1 MSQEPEPR
9 ARRRAARRVLDSD
22 QAAERLAQSTE
33 TTAVAELAPK
43 QRHDQ
48 DFQSQPTRGREA
60 GVGEEAGEVAE
71 PRQTLEHAI
80 QRQVRAGSLR
90 AMMWLAGRAKL
101 ATPPN
106 AGTPDQELRAI
117 LSALTTEELSEF
129 MALRDE
135 P

>member
-33 TTAVAELAPK
+33 TSTVAELARA
-43 QRHDQ
+43 QGHAQ
-48 DFQSQPTRGREA
+48 DFQTPLTREGR
-60 GVGEEAGEVAE
+60 VGEEDGERADL
-71 PRQTLEHAI
+71 RQTMERAI
-80 QRQVRAGSLR
+80 ERQVRAGSLR
-90 AMMWLAGRAKL
+90 AVTWLAGRAKT

-106 AGTPDQELRAI
+106 PCTPDQELRAI

-129 MALRDE
+129 VALRDE

>member
-9 ARRRAARRVLDSD
+9 ARRRAAGRVLDSD
-22 QAAERLAQSTE
+22 RAAERLAQSAE
-33 TTAVAELAPK
+33 TAAVAELARK
-43 QRHDQ
+43 QSHDQ
-48 DFQSQPTRGREA
+48 DFQSQLCREA
-60 GVGEEAGEVAE
+60 RVGEEDGERAD

-101 ATPPN
+101 ATPPTPS
-106 AGTPDQELRAI
+106 TPDQELRAI
-117 LSALTTEELSEF
+117 LSTLTTEELREF
-129 MALRDE
+129 TALRDE